1 MAADKR
7 WRLICYDIREPARW
21 RKVYKIIRG
30 AGTHVQYSIFRCRLD
45 DRELEKLRWE
55 LSRVMAKEDA
65 FLVVDLCPR
74 CAAKRDLAQPR
85 RWLGRG
91 PATFRIIGGEPAP
104 VATTGSAD
112 AAQAPVGVGST
123 STSAAPK
130 PRRSRRKA
138 DL

>member
-65 FLVVDLCPR
+65 LLVVDLCPR
-74 CAAKRDLAQPR
+74 CAGNVISRNHVEGWDEV
-85 RWLGRG
+85 
-91 PATFRIIGGEPAP
+91 PATFRIIGGDGPA
-104 VATTGSAD
+104 ASASD
-112 AAQAPVGVGST
+112 QAPAGVRAST
-123 STSAAPK
+123 AEKSAKRST
-130 PRRSRRKA
+130 SRRKPA
-138 DL
+138 L